1 MERGVVGGLLGE
13 GVRVGGSVGGGGLE
27 VLASSFSP
35 NTFCLIEKSQDLNI
49 LAGS

>member
-1 MERGVVGGLLGE
+1 MVGVFLGE
-13 GVRVGGSVGGGGLE
+13 GVRVRGSVGGGLE

-35 NTFCLIEKSQDLNI
+35 NTFCLIEKSQELNI